1 MPRWAF
7 SRCNNFSFIENKIS
21 LSLLPCLLP
30 WSKNT
35 SNCRPGQVKK
45 RLAVMY
51 FKFPN
56 ANNNHIKQNAE
67 DPPAAQIYYNSL
79 GYLKFAARAIF
90 FNVVQ
95 TKSTRPELS
104 TFLRRRCIQP
114 HYWTTRV
121 DTSTINHVEKIPD
134 WLPTMHE
141 RKFNV

>member
-1 MPRWAF
+1 MSTAM
-7 SRCNNFSFIENKIS
+7 IKKYVE
-21 LSLLPCLLP
+21 LSAR
-30 WSKNT
+30 S
-35 SNCRPGQVKK
+35 GEKK

-67 DPPAAQIYYNSL
+67 DPPAQIYYNSL

-95 TKSTRPELS
+95 AKSTRPELS
-104 TFLRRRCIQP
+104 TFFRRRCIQP

-134 WLPTMHE
+134 
-141 RKFNV
+141 